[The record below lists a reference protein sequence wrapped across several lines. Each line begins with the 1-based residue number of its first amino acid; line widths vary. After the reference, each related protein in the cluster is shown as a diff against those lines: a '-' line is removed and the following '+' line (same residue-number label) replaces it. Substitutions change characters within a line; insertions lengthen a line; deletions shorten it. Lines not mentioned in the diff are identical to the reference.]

1 MISADD
7 LKNEQ
12 SVNLS
17 DQELEGVAGGKKCAK
32 LSFTNDAASWGFL
45 IGECWAW

>member
-32 LSFTNDAASWGFL
+32 LFFL
-45 IGECWAW
+45 QTMRRLGVF

>member
-17 DQELEGVAGGKKCAK
+17 DQELEGMAGGKKCAK
-32 LSFTNDAASWGFL
+32 LFFYKRCGVLGYFNW
-45 IGECWAW
+45 